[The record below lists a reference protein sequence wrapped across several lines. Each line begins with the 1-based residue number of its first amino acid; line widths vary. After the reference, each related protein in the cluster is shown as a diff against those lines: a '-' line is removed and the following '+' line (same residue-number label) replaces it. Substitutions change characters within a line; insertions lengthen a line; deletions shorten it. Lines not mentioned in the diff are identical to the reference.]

1 MAATSFFFPNFIHS
15 RKRLTLRTTIW
26 KQQSRPQF
34 FQHNWTNTFKN
45 AVLEVVLSLTVKQC
59 VLLLF
64 LVKSVR
70 QQGEK
75 YAFLFFPPRNHN
87 TDIKAYLSVLVLAKT
102 LESSNAKS

>member
-1 MAATSFFFPNFIHS
+1 MLLRLLKATISKDKHGSNIFFFPNFIHS

-75 YAFLFFPPRNHN
+75 YAFLFFPPP
-87 TDIKAYLSVLVLAKT
+87 
-102 LESSNAKS
+102 